1 MKFILC
7 YYIVYL
13 CYFLV
18 IQRSMLTHVYINFLD
33 VGQGDASIIA
43 SKHSLVVIDGGP
55 NYTID
60 YYIDN
65 QVPFFACSIDFM
77 VISHPHYDHIAG
89 LTRLVRRCDVKNVIF
104 YDTDYS
110 SKEWDTLKMLMAG
123 FRNMHTFR
131 GRAVQLSSNELLRV
145 LWPPQGFV
153 CGNVND
159 CSVVVSYETN
169 GQSVLYMGD
178 VSASVTGQ
186 LEFTNKPILVK
197 LPHHGAR
204 STLTENFLSSVS
216 PFTGI
221 VSFGIKNKFGHP
233 HQETLNLLAKF
244 GSQVIKTSE
253 GSYLVKLVY

>member
-1 MKFILC
+1 
-7 YYIVYL
+7 
-13 CYFLV
+13 
-18 IQRSMLTHVYINFLD
+18 MLTHVYINFLD

-43 SKHSLVVIDGGP
+43 SKNSLVVIDGGP

-89 LTRLVRRCDVKNVIF
+89 LSRLVRRCDVKNVIF

-110 SKEWDTLKMLMAG
+110 SREWDTLKVLMA
-123 FRNMHTFR
+123 NSKNTHTFR
-131 GRAVQLSSNELLRV
+131 GRTVQLSSNELLRV
-145 LWPPQGFV
+145 LWPPQNFV
-153 CGNVND
+153 CGDVND

-169 GQSVLYMGD
+169 GQSVLYTGD
-178 VSASVTGQ
+178 IGAGVTGQ
-186 LEFTNKPILVK
+186 LELNNKPILVK

-204 STLTENFLSSVS
+204 STLSEKFLSGVS

-221 VSFGIKNKFGHP
+221 LSFGINNKFGHP

-244 GSQVIKTSE
+244 DSHVIKTSD
-253 GSYLVKLVY
+253 GSYLVKLEY